1 MFGGTVREDYLIAML
16 GCQVVFVSAVRESE
30 LSTKVLEVRDV
41 YCGPMG
47 TRRDSEKEAG
57 QWTWGSAKFCI
68 GAELVNPDRVVQDE
82 MVQILVKSSAGYS
95 LVLRMRMDSLV
106 EHLRARIHDRDG
118 VRPVRQLL
126 ECAGKL
132 MEDGHRLSD
141 YPLRS
146 GCAVHMR
153 LKESEDVFAK
163 WKLRTQFGENPVD
176 ILVWTP
182 LQTTGNLDGGMNS
195 FIKHR
200 LLRAQR
206 VGKGARQTSVVQTR
220 RSMQIFVRTV
230 LGKVITPDVNP
241 SDTIDMVK
249 HQILDKKRI
258 PCDEQNL
265 VYVSR

>member
-1 MFGGTVREDYLIAML
+1 MKPMALEDQEHDIMFGGTVREDYLIAML
-16 GCQVVFVSAVRESE
+16 GCQVVFVSESE

-47 TRRDSEKEAG
+47 TRTRWEFDSLVQGNGQGQRARQRVWEKEAG

-68 GAELVNPDRVVQDE
+68 GAESVNPDRVVQDE

-163 WKLRTQFGENPVD
+163 WKLRTQFGEDPVD
-176 ILVWTP
+176 TLERTL
-182 LQTTGNLDGGMNS
+182 LQTAGNLDGWTSSSSTSSCGLNELGMELS
-195 FIKHR
+195 RPVMFR
-200 LLRAQR
+200 FD
-206 VGKGARQTSVVQTR
+206 GACRYLS
-220 RSMQIFVRTV
+220 
-230 LGKVITPDVNP
+230 G
-241 SDTIDMVK
+241 
-249 HQILDKKRI
+249 
-258 PCDEQNL
+258 PCW
-265 VYVSR
+265 